1 MQKNFS
7 IYLKHQSFI
16 MKKNL
21 QHAFFIASLLIISC
35 NNPAEQAP
43 PAEEKMEMASPEKPA
58 YTPEMVV
65 NKTDFTCGM
74 PTSAGISDT
83 CHYEGKAYGFCSAEC
98 KAEFQKNPAAALAAA
113 Q

>member
-1 MQKNFS
+1 
-7 IYLKHQSFI
+7 
-16 MKKNL
+16 MKKKLQNL
-21 QHAFFIASLLIISC
+21 FFIATLFILSC
-35 NNPAEQAP
+35 NNAAEETA

-65 NKTDFTCGM
+65 NKKDFTCGM

>member
-1 MQKNFS
+1 
-7 IYLKHQSFI
+7 
-16 MKKNL
+16 MKKSL
-21 QHAFFIASLLIISC
+21 IAFLFGTAVFAIAC
-35 NNPAEQAP
+35 NNASEKDAPA
-43 PAEEKMEMASPEKPA
+43 AEKTEMAGPEKPL

>member
-1 MQKNFS
+1 
-7 IYLKHQSFI
+7 

-21 QHAFFIASLLIISC
+21 FQLFFVATLFAAAC
-35 NNPAEQAP
+35 NSSADETA
-43 PAEEKMEMASPEKPA
+43 K
-58 YTPEMVV
+58 YTAEMVV

-83 CHYEGKAYGFCSAEC
+83 CHYEGKAYGFCSSEC